1 LIEKEDEAKV
11 VAITIFFGKQRS
23 TIRCEALLLEV
34 HANSQI
40 ESKTDDFEFKHCLS
54 GEFYHMITNERFK
67 FSTINA

>member
-1 LIEKEDEAKV
+1 MKPKV

-23 TIRCEALLLEV
+23 TIGCEALLLEV

-40 ESKTDDFEFKHCLS
+40 EKVKTDDFEFKHCLS